1 MMFHISRSHSL
12 MSTACLVAATGFVAG
27 HADANLLTNPGFEDA
42 GLTAGDAFGA
52 PGWTAF
58 GSGTY
63 TVHTSMLGEVGA
75 HSGDHAFKQF
85 GATSGIFQQVAVS
98 AGDEVNAGAFL
109 LNYSGD
115 PLGGGQ
121 VAAVNIE
128 WIQANGSSHSAITPF
143 ISNGETTAISPQDAW
158 TLQTVTGIAPDD
170 ASFARLTL
178 ITGNF
183 LEGGAGGAPFYDDAF
198 LEVVPEPSSLALIA
212 LGGISMLQR
221 RRRNR

>member
-1 MMFHISRSHSL
+1 MLYLSRSTS
-12 MSTACLVAATGFVAG
+12 MIPTACLTTVLGFAAGQAE
-27 HADANLLTNPGFEDA
+27 ANLLVNAGFEDA
-42 GLTAGDAFGA
+42 GLTAGDTFGA

-58 GSGTY
+58 GGGTY
-63 TVHTSMLGEVGA
+63 TVHTSMLGAVGA

-85 GATSGIFQQVAVS
+85 GATSGIFQQVAIN

-115 PLGGGQ
+115 ALGGGQ

-128 WIQANGSSHSAITPF
+128 WIQANGASHSGITPF
-143 ISNGETTAISPQDAW
+143 ISNGETTATSPQDTW
-158 TLQTVTGIAPDD
+158 TLQTVTGIAPVD
-170 ASFARLTL
+170 AAFARLTL

-183 LEGGAGGAPFYDDAF
+183 LDGGTGGAPFYDDAF

-212 LGGISMLQR
+212 LGGMAMLQR
-221 RRRNR
+221 RRRNE